1 MIQSSNGVTIQ
12 SIKGGPEVGVGNRKV
27 LTAAADLLKK
37 KNSKY

>member
-1 MIQSSNGVTIQ
+1 MIQSNGVTIQ
-12 SIKGGPEVGVGNRKV
+12 SVRGGPEVGADNRKA